1 MLQRLKSYL
10 TKFFTTT
17 PSTEH
22 NLLQSNVQISIV
34 TQFYPPDFAATG
46 QFVDELA
53 QQLSHQNMDVQVF
66 TGQPSYAFD
75 TEHEHAPEV
84 EMMGQVRVQRSHLLR
99 SRSRKMAGRT
109 LSSLAFCWHTILH
122 LLKREYRG
130 DILLF
135 TSEPPFLQVVG
146 YIIKLLFQTPYAC
159 LVYDLYP
166 EVAVELKV
174 VAKQHALVRF
184 WDWVNRL
191 VWNAAESIIVPCQ
204 TMKDRIVAKV
214 PEVADKITV
223 IHNWAD
229 PNWIKPLMK
238 QDNLFAHT
246 HNLVEPFTVL
256 YSGNMGRCHDMDTI
270 LNAAWELRHESVRFV
285 FIGAGPK
292 RDACVDRV
300 REMQLTNCQFLPY
313 QDKAL
318 LPQSLTACDLSL
330 VSVDVGMEGLVA
342 PSKFYSALS
351 SGRPVAVICEKH
363 SYLRS
368 LVSDANCGAAFN
380 NGDSKG
386 LAGFIRYLAKDPDM
400 TERLG
405 KAGHRYIHDYFTPQR
420 IGKQYFKIL
429 QRAVLKHADLYHA
442 VDQQQF
448 EVYYQ
453 PIVSLATGKVTAFE
467 ALVRWHHPM
476 RGLIC
481 PAEFMAAAEETGLV
495 VLLGWWLLDEVTRQ
509 LQQWQDCFPDSVF
522 RVCINLSSQQFFH
535 PDLIPHID
543 QLLERYQLTGRSLV
557 LEIKDRM
564 VMEDAAATTAILF
577 QLQTRGIQVCI
588 DDFGVSYQALDYLH
602 HFPVGILK
610 IDRTLTSRIGVDN
623 DTVKLIETVLILAR
637 DLGMEPIAEGIET
650 PEQLRRVK
658 ELGFSYGQGYL
669 FSKPLNAHAIAGLL
683 KHQEQVNFV
692 DLDIN
697 FSQSKQ
703 DLESAH
709 TPLVLIVD
717 DDRSMRTI
725 LKIAIS
731 KEGYRV
737 VEAKNGQQAI
747 ALYHELHPDL
757 ILLDAMMPEM
767 DGFACCAHLQSLEPP
782 SLEAD
787 AESVLEAIAGTTV
800 ITQNRPPILMI
811 TALEDTESVEKAFAA
826 GATDYITKPINW
838 AVLRQRLRQFLQ

>member
-1 MLQRLKSYL
+1 MFHRLKSYL
-10 TKFFTTT
+10 SNFFTAT
-17 PSTEH
+17 SSDH
-22 NLLQSNVQISIV
+22 NLLQSNVRLSIV

-53 QQLSHQNMDVQVF
+53 QQLSHQNMEVQVF

-75 TEHEHAPEV
+75 TEHAPDV
-84 EMMGQVRVQRSHLLR
+84 EMMGNVQVTRSHLLR
-99 SRSRKMAGRT
+99 SRSRKMTSRT
-109 LSSLAFCWHTILH
+109 LSSLAFCWHTAMH
-122 LLKREYRG
+122 LLNRKHRG

-146 YIIKLLFQTPYAC
+146 YIIKLLFKTPYAC

-174 VAKQHALVRF
+174 VSKQHGLVYV

-214 PEVADKITV
+214 PEVANKITV

-229 PNWIKPLMK
+229 PTWIKPLAK
-238 QDNLFAHT
+238 PDNAFAQT
-246 HNLVEPFTVL
+246 HNLVKPFTVL

-270 LNAAWELRHESVRFV
+270 LDAAWELRHEPVQFV
-285 FIGAGPK
+285 FIGGGPK
-292 RDACVDRV
+292 RDACIERIQKL
-300 REMQLTNCQFLPY
+300 QLTNCQFLPY

-351 SGRPVAVICEKH
+351 SGRPVAVVCEKH

-368 LVSDANCGAAFN
+368 LVADANCGAAFN

-386 LAGFIRYLAKDPDM
+386 LAGFIRYLAKDSDM

-405 KAGHRYIHDYFTPQR
+405 KAGHRYIHSYFTPQR

-495 VLLGWWLLDEVTRQ
+495 VPMGWWLLEEVTRQ
-509 LQQWQDCFPDSVF
+509 LQQWQDCFPESTL

-535 PDLIPHID
+535 PELIPHID
-543 QLLERYQLTGRSLV
+543 ELLERYSLTGHCLV

-650 PEQLRRVK
+650 LEQLRRIK
-658 ELGFSYGQGYL
+658 ELGFNYGQGHL
-669 FSKPLNAHAIAGLL
+669 FSKPLNAQAIAGLL
-683 KHQEQVNFV
+683 KHQEQVNFM
-692 DLDIN
+692 DLDIT
-697 FSQSKQ
+697 SSPSEQ
-703 DLESAH
+703 DLQSSA
-709 TPLVLIVD
+709 PLVLIVD
-717 DDRSMRTI
+717 DDRSIRTI

-747 ALYHELHPDL
+747 GLYHELRPDL
-757 ILLDAMMPEM
+757 VLLDAMMPEM
-767 DGFACCAHLQSLEPP
+767 DGFACCAQLQSFELQPLESNPDTVG
-782 SLEAD
+782 S
-787 AESVLEAIAGTTV
+787 IARTTE

-826 GATDYITKPINW
+826 GATDYITKPVNW
-838 AVLRQRLRQFLQ
+838 AVLRQRLRQFFQ